1 VSQKGV
7 IGHITTDGVVSEL
20 PIDPNLGADQLVAGS
35 DGAIW
40 FTVGQDETG
49 KFGRI
54 TPGGG
59 VKTFTTGGNSG
70 LVKIAASP
78 GALWLLDAR
87 NNLWHYRLPG

>member
-1 VSQKGV
+1 MGTSPPLALLSD
-7 IGHITTDGVVSEL
+7 I
-20 PIDPNLGADQLVAGS
+20 PIDPSLGADQLVAGS

-54 TPGGG
+54 TPSGG
-59 VKTFTTGGNSG
+59 VKTFTTGGNSA
-70 LVKIAASP
+70 LVKIAAAP
-78 GALWLLDAR
+78 GALWLLDKR